1 MKNKKRELL
10 FEDIKKV
17 ATEYMEGLGLTVK
30 DRNTFIV
37 GISKEDLNSVEFK
50 HDVINKLSEIKGL
63 NVSKVLKLCRV
74 TCFGKSCYIAFK
86 LETE

>member
-30 DRNTFIV
+30 DKNTFIV
-37 GISKEDLNSVEFK
+37 GISKEDLNSVDFK
-50 HDVINKLSEIKGL
+50 HDIIIKLSEIKGL
-63 NVSKVLKLCRV
+63 NVPKVLKLCRV

>member
-50 HDVINKLSEIKGL
+50 HDIIIKLSEIKGL
-63 NVSKVLKLCRV
+63 NVPKVLKLCRV

>member
-10 FEDIKKV
+10 FDTIKKE
-17 ATEYMEGLGLTVK
+17 ATIYMENNGFSVK

-37 GISKEDLNSVEFK
+37 GISKDDIEPDKVK
-50 HDVINKLSEIKGL
+50 HDIIDFLSNLEGL
-63 NVSKVLKLCRV
+63 NLKKVLKLCRV

>member
-37 GISKEDLNSVEFK
+37 GISKEDLNSVDFK
-50 HDVINKLSEIKGL
+50 HDIINKLSEIKGL
-63 NVSKVLKLCRV
+63 NVPKVLKLCRV